1 MTANEALQLVNER
14 GWRRGLSNLL
24 RAEMGGWWKTKAWLV
39 QSLIWIAV
47 VNLSIAPVIWGS
59 SEDADAPAGIALYA
73 IFSCL
78 FPTIAIIIILQDA
91 IIGEKELGTAA
102 WVLSKPVSYTAF
114 VVAKLIAHS
123 LGVLVTMTLLPGI
136 VAYIQLSLA
145 GGVWL
150 NPLNF
155 VAGMGLVWLYQ
166 LFFLTLTLMLGV
178 LNDRRAAVIGIP
190 LALAFGSQML
200 IGIVP
205 ALQYLLPWR
214 LAVGGENGT
223 TAVIESV
230 ILGVAP
236 FSWLPVVF
244 VAGFVVLFTAVAI
257 HQFQREEF

>member
-1 MTANEALQLVNER
+1 MAANDAFQLVNER

-24 RAEMGGWWKTKAWLV
+24 RAEMGGWWKTKAWWV
-39 QSLIWIAV
+39 QSLIWVGV
-47 VNLSIAPVIWGS
+47 VNMSIASVIWGS
-59 SEDADAPAGIALYA
+59 SEDASAGIALYA
-73 IFSCL
+73 IFTCL
-78 FPTIAIIIILQDA
+78 FPTIAIIIVLQDA

-123 LGVLVTMTLLPGI
+123 LGVLVTMTILPGI
-136 VAYIQLSLA
+136 VAYIQISLA

-223 TAVIESV
+223 LAVIESV
-230 ILGVAP
+230 ILGTAP
-236 FSWLPVVF
+236 FSWLPVIF